1 MILIVRADSS
11 IEIWDIRSNP
21 YLEKVIPGTPTTSV
35 ETLAW
40 CNGRLFSAGLYG
52 YITEYD
58 LESLVPKY
66 QLSVTSSCPI
76 WCMKFDYEGKC
87 LAVGNEDGHVVLHQL
102 SSEGLDFDK
111 KCDKQE
117 GCILCLDWHKEGQF
131 IVTGSIDA
139 IRVWNVNTGHVVN
152 RIILARA
159 SKNVPTVVWC
169 IAVTSDMT
177 VISGDSCGKTSF
189 WDGNTGTLLSASGA
203 QKDDILTLVVNKDED
218 VIYTSGVDPTITM
231 YMKSSNG
238 MWLKS
243 IQRVVHT
250 HDVRSLQFVG
260 GYLVSGGDDCSLIFT
275 KYPPKTTI
283 KFFPFC
289 QKSYCKVASNPSC
302 ILLTYPNFV
311 EVWSIGTFSGS
322 TSKPTNLLRL
332 KPKQNERIICS
343 SISSNGKWLAYS
355 SQLQIRLFCL
365 KLESNSKDLP
375 SFYKVS
381 LPDNIPLSSIF
392 LFTSEPTK
400 LILYSKG
407 KIYIVKCD
415 SMQPTIENTIDT
427 DTENQIQLMELSCDD
442 EHLACSYHSG
452 NVAIYN
458 LSSLKIYTD
467 GSKNEENQ
475 SGSGI
480 YIKTPREVRK
490 IKLRNPDNC
499 SVFRSELLAIEAGL
513 EAILNENNYGAV
525 WILSDSRSSIQHLKD
540 WNNVGDRTGISILKL
555 LRHIGVDHE
564 VHLQWIPS
572 HVDIYGNEVAD
583 NLAKQGTA
591 EPLCSTPS
599 LTFDEIYSIRKNKD
613 LKTWRVP
620 PSHDWYKQNS
630 PGGSIGLACDRADQT
645 ALSRFVSGHL
655 RSCSFSHGNK
665 VFLVCAKCGVASASP
680 EHILS
685 CLRLSRETF
694 ETDPLLAL
702 DFLRVQFELP
712 VYKYQATAL
721 KFDPSSENLLVAYS
735 DRRIV
740 EYSLKKSAYSK
751 WSKQQVLLEFQTA
764 TPHPV
769 TSICFCSD
777 KLFLHDEN
785 TLYVFDRKEEVQPGR
800 KKIKQ
805 SQDSSISITE
815 SEYKTITKYEHISS
829 IDSFMEDLVV
839 VQISSSR
846 ILDSLPPPVWK
857 KKYGT

>member
-1 MILIVRADSS
+1 MKSLRVHRVNFFEPEPQAIRCLSYDSTTFHLAVSRADSS
-11 IEIWDIRSNP
+11 IEIWDIKSNP
-21 YLEKVIPGTPTTSV
+21 YLEKVIPGTPTISV

-66 QLSVTSSCPI
+66 QLSVTSTCPI
-76 WCMKFDYEGKC
+76 WCMKFDYEGRC

-117 GCILCLDWHKEGQF
+117 GCILCLDWHKDGQF

-169 IAVTSDMT
+169 IAVTRDMT
-177 VISGDSCGKTSF
+177 IISGDSCGKTSF
-189 WDGNTGTLLSASGA
+189 WDGNTGTLLSASGS

-250 HDVRSLQFVG
+250 HDVRALQFVG
-260 GYLVSGGDDCSLIFT
+260 DYLVSGGDDCNLIFT

-311 EVWSIGTFSGS
+311 EVWSIGTFTDG
-322 TSKPTNLLRL
+322 TNKPTNLLRL
-332 KPKQNERIICS
+332 KPKQNEKIICS

-355 SQLQIRLFCL
+355 SQLQLRLFCL
-365 KLESNSKDLP
+365 KLETNSKDLP

-381 LPDNIPLSSIF
+381 LPDKLPSSSIL

-400 LILYSKG
+400 LILYSKS

-415 SMQPTIENTIDT
+415 SLQPNIENIIDT
-427 DTENQIQLMELSCDD
+427 DSEDQIQLMEISCDN
-442 EHLACSYHSG
+442 EHLACSYHKG

-458 LSSLKIYTD
+458 LSSLK
-467 GSKNEENQ
+467 
-475 SGSGI
+475 
-480 YIKTPREVRK
+480 
-490 IKLRNPDNC
+490 
-499 SVFRSELLAIEAGL
+499 
-513 EAILNENNYGAV
+513 
-525 WILSDSRSSIQHLKD
+525 
-540 WNNVGDRTGISILKL
+540 
-555 LRHIGVDHE
+555 
-564 VHLQWIPS
+564 
-572 HVDIYGNEVAD
+572 
-583 NLAKQGTA
+583 
-591 EPLCSTPS
+591 
-599 LTFDEIYSIRKNKD
+599 
-613 LKTWRVP
+613 
-620 PSHDWYKQNS
+620 
-630 PGGSIGLACDRADQT
+630 
-645 ALSRFVSGHL
+645 
-655 RSCSFSHGNK
+655 
-665 VFLVCAKCGVASASP
+665 
-680 EHILS
+680 
-685 CLRLSRETF
+685 
-694 ETDPLLAL
+694 
-702 DFLRVQFELP
+702 VQFELP
-712 VYKYQATAL
+712 TYKYQATAL

-735 DRRIV
+735 DRKII
-740 EYSLKKSAYSK
+740 EYSLKKAAYSQ
-751 WSKQQVLLEFQTA
+751 WSKQQVLVEFQAA

-777 KLFLHDEN
+777 KLFLQDEN

-800 KKIKQ
+800 KKIRQ
-805 SQDSSISITE
+805 SLESSISVTD
-815 SEYKTITKYEHISS
+815 SEHKTITKYEHISS